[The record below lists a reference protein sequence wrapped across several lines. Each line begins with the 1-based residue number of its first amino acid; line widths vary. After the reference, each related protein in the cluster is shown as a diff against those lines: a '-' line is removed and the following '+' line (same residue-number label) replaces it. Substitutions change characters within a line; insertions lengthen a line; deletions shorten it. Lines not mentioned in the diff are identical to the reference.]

1 MNQHNQPDHGAIK
14 KVVQVF
20 KNGRSRAVRI
30 PKEFEFA
37 GDAVIM
43 RKQPDG
49 SILIMTETT
58 AGLVEYLKT
67 AEPWA
72 GGDFLSDDSDLL
84 PLDEVDLT

>member
-1 MNQHNQPDHGAIK
+1 MNQHNQPDHGPIK

-37 GDAVIM
+37 GDSVVM
-43 RKQPDG
+43 RRQPDG
-49 SILIMTETT
+49 SILIMTAST

-67 AEPWA
+67 AEPWT
-72 GGDFLSDDSDLL
+72 GGDFLPDDSDLL
-84 PLDEVDLT
+84 PLDEVDLS

>member
-1 MNQHNQPDHGAIK
+1 MNQHNQPDQGTIK

-37 GDAVIM
+37 GDSVIM

-49 SILIMTETT
+49 SILIATATT
-58 AGLVEYLKT
+58 AGLAEYLKT
-67 AEPWA
+67 AEPWT
-72 GGDFLSDDSDLL
+72 GGDFLLDDSDLL
-84 PLDEVDLT
+84 PLDDVDLS